1 MPPGRRFQDLEKQ
14 HGERLGPALVLRG
27 AHERLTPIVV
37 VAVATAAAMV
47 PFVLLGNRPGYEVV
61 RPMAVVVLGGLVTA
75 SLLSLFVLPAL
86 YLRFAPAARGA
97 PTPEEDLLQRW
108 AGPEPEPI
116 REREEEKA

>member
-1 MPPGRRFQDLEKQ
+1 M
-14 HGERLGPALVLRG
+14 RG
-27 AHERLTPIVV
+27 ARERLTPIVA

-47 PFVLLGNRPGYEVV
+47 PFVVLGNRPGYEIV

-97 PTPEEDLLQRW
+97 PAPEEDLLRRW
-108 AGPEPEPI
+108 AGAEPEPEPV